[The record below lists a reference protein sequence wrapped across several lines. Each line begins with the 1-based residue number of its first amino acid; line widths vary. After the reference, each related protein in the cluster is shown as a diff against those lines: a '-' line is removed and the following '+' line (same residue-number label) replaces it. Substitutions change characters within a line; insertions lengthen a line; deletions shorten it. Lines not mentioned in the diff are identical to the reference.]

1 MQERRVNNVGAG
13 EREPVKNR
21 GLNLREHVIQAA
33 EKEGKIPGC
42 LLVTGSRQYSQVPR
56 GEVEEME
63 EPMKRKS
70 MIVAVLMASMLLGA
84 CGKQAETNG
93 EKDPVVTE
101 APTEEATLEAEEP
114 AGNDTKTEE
123 SAEVTKG
130 DTDNSAATGKTNNTD
145 NSVTPESTDKN
156 ESKGE
161 SGKTSQSSSDNVE
174 KEEQTDIKEEKSVE
188 TESQEKAT
196 PEVDVSNYMSDY
208 KSLKSLLNME
218 STTSWQFGT
227 SDSYVS
233 NNFYLEWDKD
243 IYSMRNDGNPSVKVY
258 GISIGDGLEQAG
270 KTLTANGW
278 KDCETEGGGL
288 FITIIGGNKYCLE
301 FGTDGNGNVS
311 NWYLNNWPEGDII
324 DYYDSLEQ

>member
-1 MQERRVNNVGAG
+1 MQERRVNNAGAG
-13 EREPVKNR
+13 EREPVKNG

-42 LLVTGSRQYSQVPR
+42 PSLTGSRQYSQVPR
-56 GEVEEME
+56 GEVAEME
-63 EPMKRKS
+63 ESMKRKS
-70 MIVAVLMASMLLGA
+70 MIVAVLLSSMLMGA

-130 DTDNSAATGKTNNTD
+130 ATDNSAATGKTNNTD
-145 NSVTPESTDKN
+145 SSVKPES
-156 ESKGE
+156 
-161 SGKTSQSSSDNVE
+161 
-174 KEEQTDIKEEKSVE
+174 TDIKEEKSVE

-196 PEVDVSNYMSDY
+196 PEVDVSNYLSDY

-270 KTLTANGW
+270 KTLAANGW

-301 FGTDGNGNVS
+301 FGIDGNGNVS

>member
-1 MQERRVNNVGAG
+1 MQERRVNNAGAG
-13 EREPVKNR
+13 EREPVKNG

-42 LLVTGSRQYSQVPR
+42 PSLTGSRQYSQVPR
-56 GEVEEME
+56 GEVAEME
-63 EPMKRKS
+63 ESMKRKS

-130 DTDNSAATGKTNNTD
+130 ATDNSASTGKTNNTD
-145 NSVTPESTDKN
+145 SSVKPES
-156 ESKGE
+156 
-161 SGKTSQSSSDNVE
+161 
-174 KEEQTDIKEEKSVE
+174 TDIKEEKSVE

-196 PEVDVSNYMSDY
+196 PEVDVSNYLSDY

-301 FGTDGNGNVS
+301 FGIDGNGNVS

-324 DYYDSLEQ
+324 DYYDLLEQ

>member
-1 MQERRVNNVGAG
+1 LQERRVNNAGAG
-13 EREPVKNR
+13 EREPVKNG

-42 LLVTGSRQYSQVPR
+42 PSLTGSRQYSQVPR
-56 GEVEEME
+56 GEVAEME
-63 EPMKRKS
+63 ESMKRKS

-130 DTDNSAATGKTNNTD
+130 ATDNSAATGKTNNTD
-145 NSVTPESTDKN
+145 SSVKPES
-156 ESKGE
+156 
-161 SGKTSQSSSDNVE
+161 
-174 KEEQTDIKEEKSVE
+174 TDIKEEKSVE

-196 PEVDVSNYMSDY
+196 PEVDVSNYLSDY

-301 FGTDGNGNVS
+301 FGIDGNGNVS

-324 DYYDSLEQ
+324 DYYDLLEQ

>member
-1 MQERRVNNVGAG
+1 
-13 EREPVKNR
+13 
-21 GLNLREHVIQAA
+21 
-33 EKEGKIPGC
+33 
-42 LLVTGSRQYSQVPR
+42 
-56 GEVEEME
+56 ME
-63 EPMKRKS
+63 ESTKRKS

-101 APTEEATLEAEEP
+101 EATLEAEEP

-130 DTDNSAATGKTNNTD
+130 ATDNSAATGKTNNTD

-161 SGKTSQSSSDNVE
+161 SGKTSQSSSGNVG
-174 KEEQTDIKEEKSVE
+174 KEEQTDIKEEKPVE

-196 PEVDVSNYMSDY
+196 PEVDVSNYLSDY

-258 GISIGDGLEQAG
+258 GISIGDGLEQVG

>member
-1 MQERRVNNVGAG
+1 MQERRVNNAGAG
-13 EREPVKNR
+13 EREPVKNG
-21 GLNLREHVIQAA
+21 GLNLREHVIQAV

-42 LLVTGSRQYSQVPR
+42 PSLTGSRQYSQVPR
-56 GEVEEME
+56 GEVAEME
-63 EPMKRKS
+63 ESMKRKS

-130 DTDNSAATGKTNNTD
+130 ATDNSAATGKTNNTD
-145 NSVTPESTDKN
+145 SSVKPES
-156 ESKGE
+156 
-161 SGKTSQSSSDNVE
+161 
-174 KEEQTDIKEEKSVE
+174 TDIKEEKSVE

-196 PEVDVSNYMSDY
+196 PEVDVSNYLSDY

-278 KDCETEGGGL
+278 KDCETEGGGF

-301 FGTDGNGNVS
+301 FGIDGNGNVS

>member
-1 MQERRVNNVGAG
+1 MQEKRVNNAGAG
-13 EREPVKNR
+13 EREPVKNG

-42 LLVTGSRQYSQVPR
+42 PSLTGSRQYSQVPR
-56 GEVEEME
+56 GEVAEME
-63 EPMKRKS
+63 ESMKRKS

-130 DTDNSAATGKTNNTD
+130 ATDNSAATGKTNNTD
-145 NSVTPESTDKN
+145 SSVKPES
-156 ESKGE
+156 
-161 SGKTSQSSSDNVE
+161 
-174 KEEQTDIKEEKSVE
+174 TDIKEEKSVE

-196 PEVDVSNYMSDY
+196 PEVDVSNYLSDY

-278 KDCETEGGGL
+278 KDCETEGGGF

-301 FGTDGNGNVS
+301 FGIDGNGNVS

-324 DYYDSLEQ
+324 DYYDLLEQ

>member
-1 MQERRVNNVGAG
+1 MQERRVNNAGEG
-13 EREPVKNR
+13 EREPVKNG

-42 LLVTGSRQYSQVPR
+42 PSLTGSRQYSQVPR
-56 GEVEEME
+56 GEVAEME
-63 EPMKRKS
+63 ESMKRKS

-130 DTDNSAATGKTNNTD
+130 ATDNSAATGKTNNTD
-145 NSVTPESTDKN
+145 SSVKPES
-156 ESKGE
+156 
-161 SGKTSQSSSDNVE
+161 
-174 KEEQTDIKEEKSVE
+174 TDIKEEKSVE

-196 PEVDVSNYMSDY
+196 PEVDVSNYLSDY

-278 KDCETEGGGL
+278 KDCETEGGGF

-301 FGTDGNGNVS
+301 FGIDGNGNVS

>member
-1 MQERRVNNVGAG
+1 MQERRVNNAGAG
-13 EREPVKNR
+13 EREPVKNG

-42 LLVTGSRQYSQVPR
+42 PSLTGSRQYSQVPR
-56 GEVEEME
+56 GEVAEME
-63 EPMKRKS
+63 ESMKRKS

-130 DTDNSAATGKTNNTD
+130 ATDNSAATGKTNNTD
-145 NSVTPESTDKN
+145 SSVKPES
-156 ESKGE
+156 
-161 SGKTSQSSSDNVE
+161 
-174 KEEQTDIKEEKSVE
+174 TDIKEEKSVE

-196 PEVDVSNYMSDY
+196 PEVDVSNYLSDY

-258 GISIGDGLEQAG
+258 GISIGDGLEQDG

-278 KDCETEGGGL
+278 KD
-288 FITIIGGNKYCLE
+288 FA
-301 FGTDGNGNVS
+301 S
-311 NWYLNNWPEGDII
+311 
-324 DYYDSLEQ
+324 

>member
-1 MQERRVNNVGAG
+1 MQERRVNNAGEG
-13 EREPVKNR
+13 EREPVKNG

-42 LLVTGSRQYSQVPR
+42 PSLTGSRQYSQVPR
-56 GEVEEME
+56 GEVAEME
-63 EPMKRKS
+63 ESMKRKS

-130 DTDNSAATGKTNNTD
+130 ATDNSAATGKTNNTD
-145 NSVTPESTDKN
+145 SSVKPES
-156 ESKGE
+156 
-161 SGKTSQSSSDNVE
+161 
-174 KEEQTDIKEEKSVE
+174 TDIKEEKSVE

-196 PEVDVSNYMSDY
+196 PEVDVSNYLSDY

-278 KDCETEGGGL
+278 KD
-288 FITIIGGNKYCLE
+288 FA
-301 FGTDGNGNVS
+301 S
-311 NWYLNNWPEGDII
+311 
-324 DYYDSLEQ
+324 

>member
-1 MQERRVNNVGAG
+1 MQERRVNNAGAG
-13 EREPVKNR
+13 EREPVKNG

-42 LLVTGSRQYSQVPR
+42 PSLTGSRQYSQVPR
-56 GEVEEME
+56 GEVAEME
-63 EPMKRKS
+63 ESMKRKS

-130 DTDNSAATGKTNNTD
+130 ATDNSAATGKTNNTD
-145 NSVTPESTDKN
+145 SSVKPES
-156 ESKGE
+156 
-161 SGKTSQSSSDNVE
+161 
-174 KEEQTDIKEEKSVE
+174 TDIKEEKSVE

-196 PEVDVSNYMSDY
+196 PEVDVSNYLSDY

-278 KDCETEGGGL
+278 KDCETEGGGF

-301 FGTDGNGNVS
+301 FGIDGNGNVS

-324 DYYDSLEQ
+324 DYYDLLEQ

>member
-1 MQERRVNNVGAG
+1 MQERRVNNAGAG
-13 EREPVKNR
+13 EREPVKNG
-21 GLNLREHVIQAA
+21 GLNLQEHVIQAA

-42 LLVTGSRQYSQVPR
+42 PSLTGSRQYSQVPR
-56 GEVEEME
+56 GEVAEME
-63 EPMKRKS
+63 ESMKRKS

-130 DTDNSAATGKTNNTD
+130 ATDNSAATGKTNNTD
-145 NSVTPESTDKN
+145 SSVKPES
-156 ESKGE
+156 
-161 SGKTSQSSSDNVE
+161 
-174 KEEQTDIKEEKSVE
+174 TDIKEEKSVE

-196 PEVDVSNYMSDY
+196 PEVDVSNYLSDY

-278 KDCETEGGGL
+278 KDCETEGGGF

-301 FGTDGNGNVS
+301 FGIDGNGNVS

>member
-1 MQERRVNNVGAG
+1 MQEKRVNNAGAG
-13 EREPVKNR
+13 EREPVKNG
-21 GLNLREHVIQAA
+21 GLNLREYVIQAA

-42 LLVTGSRQYSQVPR
+42 PSLTGSRQYSQVPR
-56 GEVEEME
+56 GEVAEME
-63 EPMKRKS
+63 ESMKRKS

-130 DTDNSAATGKTNNTD
+130 ATDNSAATGKTNNTD
-145 NSVTPESTDKN
+145 SSVKPES
-156 ESKGE
+156 
-161 SGKTSQSSSDNVE
+161 
-174 KEEQTDIKEEKSVE
+174 TDIKEEKSVE

-196 PEVDVSNYMSDY
+196 PEVDVSNYLSDY

-301 FGTDGNGNVS
+301 FGIDGNGNVS

>member
-1 MQERRVNNVGAG
+1 MQERRVNNAGAG
-13 EREPVKNR
+13 EREPVKNG

-42 LLVTGSRQYSQVPR
+42 PSLTGSRQYSQVPR
-56 GEVEEME
+56 GEVAEME
-63 EPMKRKS
+63 ESMKRKS

-130 DTDNSAATGKTNNTD
+130 ATDNSAATGKTNNTD
-145 NSVTPESTDKN
+145 SSVKPES
-156 ESKGE
+156 
-161 SGKTSQSSSDNVE
+161 
-174 KEEQTDIKEEKSVE
+174 TDIKEEKSVE

-196 PEVDVSNYMSDY
+196 PEVDVSNYLSDY

-301 FGTDGNGNVS
+301 FGIDGNGNVS

>member
-1 MQERRVNNVGAG
+1 MQEKRVNNAGAG
-13 EREPVKNR
+13 EREPVKNG

-42 LLVTGSRQYSQVPR
+42 PSLTGSRQYSQVPR
-56 GEVEEME
+56 GEVAEME
-63 EPMKRKS
+63 ESMKRKS

-130 DTDNSAATGKTNNTD
+130 ATDNSAATGKTNNTD
-145 NSVTPESTDKN
+145 SSVKPES
-156 ESKGE
+156 
-161 SGKTSQSSSDNVE
+161 
-174 KEEQTDIKEEKSVE
+174 TDIKEEKSVE

-196 PEVDVSNYMSDY
+196 PEVDVSNYLSDY

-301 FGTDGNGNVS
+301 FGIDGNGNVS

-324 DYYDSLEQ
+324 DYYDLLEQ

>member
-1 MQERRVNNVGAG
+1 LQERRVNNAGAG
-13 EREPVKNR
+13 EREPVKNG

-42 LLVTGSRQYSQVPR
+42 PSLTGSRQYSQVPR
-56 GEVEEME
+56 GEVAEME
-63 EPMKRKS
+63 ESMKRKS

-130 DTDNSAATGKTNNTD
+130 ATDNSAATGKTNNTD
-145 NSVTPESTDKN
+145 SSVKPES
-156 ESKGE
+156 
-161 SGKTSQSSSDNVE
+161 
-174 KEEQTDIKEEKSVE
+174 TDIKEEKSVE

-196 PEVDVSNYMSDY
+196 PEVDVSNYLSDY

-278 KDCETEGGGL
+278 KDCETKGGGL

-301 FGTDGNGNVS
+301 FGIDGNGNVS

>member
-1 MQERRVNNVGAG
+1 MQEKRVNNAGAG
-13 EREPVKNR
+13 EREPVKNG

-42 LLVTGSRQYSQVPR
+42 PSLTGSRQYSQVPR
-56 GEVEEME
+56 GEVAEME
-63 EPMKRKS
+63 ESMKRKS

-130 DTDNSAATGKTNNTD
+130 ATDNSAATGKTNNTD
-145 NSVTPESTDKN
+145 SSVKPES
-156 ESKGE
+156 
-161 SGKTSQSSSDNVE
+161 
-174 KEEQTDIKEEKSVE
+174 TDIKEEKSVE

-196 PEVDVSNYMSDY
+196 PEVDVSNYLSDY

-278 KDCETEGGGL
+278 KDCETEGGGF

-301 FGTDGNGNVS
+301 FGIDGNGNVS

>member
-1 MQERRVNNVGAG
+1 MQERRVNNAGAG
-13 EREPVKNR
+13 EREPVKNG

-42 LLVTGSRQYSQVPR
+42 PSLTGSRQYSQVPR
-56 GEVEEME
+56 GEVAEME
-63 EPMKRKS
+63 ESMKRKS

-130 DTDNSAATGKTNNTD
+130 ATDNSAATGKTNNTD
-145 NSVTPESTDKN
+145 SSVKPES
-156 ESKGE
+156 
-161 SGKTSQSSSDNVE
+161 
-174 KEEQTDIKEEKSVE
+174 TDIKEEKSVE

-196 PEVDVSNYMSDY
+196 PEVDVSNYLSDY

-301 FGTDGNGNVS
+301 FGIDGNGNVS

-324 DYYDSLEQ
+324 DYYDLLEQ

>member
-1 MQERRVNNVGAG
+1 MQERRVNNAGAG
-13 EREPVKNR
+13 EREPVKNG

-42 LLVTGSRQYSQVPR
+42 PSLTGSRQYSQVPR
-56 GEVEEME
+56 GEVAEME
-63 EPMKRKS
+63 ESMKRKS

-130 DTDNSAATGKTNNTD
+130 ATDNSAATGKTNNTD
-145 NSVTPESTDKN
+145 SSVKPES
-156 ESKGE
+156 
-161 SGKTSQSSSDNVE
+161 
-174 KEEQTDIKEEKSVE
+174 TDIKEEKSVE

-196 PEVDVSNYMSDY
+196 PEVDVSNYLSDY

-301 FGTDGNGNVS
+301 FGIDGNGNVS
-311 NWYLNNWPEGDII
+311 NWYLNNWPEGDTI

>member
-1 MQERRVNNVGAG
+1 M
-13 EREPVKNR
+13 
-21 GLNLREHVIQAA
+21 NLREHVIQAA
-33 EKEGKIPGC
+33 EKEGKIPGY

-114 AGNDTKTEE
+114 AGNDTETEE
-123 SAEVTKG
+123 SAEVIKG
-130 DTDNSAATGKTNNTD
+130 TTD

-161 SGKTSQSSSDNVE
+161 SGKTSQSSSGNVG
-174 KEEQTDIKEEKSVE
+174 KEEQTDIKEEKPVE
-188 TESQEKAT
+188 TESQEKVT
-196 PEVDVSNYMSDY
+196 PEVDVSNYLSDY

>member
-1 MQERRVNNVGAG
+1 MQERRVNNAGAG
-13 EREPVKNR
+13 EREPVKNG

-42 LLVTGSRQYSQVPR
+42 PSLTGSRQYSQVPR
-56 GEVEEME
+56 GEVAEME
-63 EPMKRKS
+63 ESMKRKS

-130 DTDNSAATGKTNNTD
+130 ATDNSAATGKTNNTD
-145 NSVTPESTDKN
+145 SSVKPES
-156 ESKGE
+156 
-161 SGKTSQSSSDNVE
+161 
-174 KEEQTDIKEEKSVE
+174 TDIKEEKSVE

-196 PEVDVSNYMSDY
+196 PEVDVSNYLSDY

-278 KDCETEGGGL
+278 KDCETEGGGF
-288 FITIIGGNKYCLE
+288 FITSIGGNKYCLE
-301 FGTDGNGNVS
+301 FGIDGNGNVS

>member
-1 MQERRVNNVGAG
+1 MQERRVNNAGEG
-13 EREPVKNR
+13 EREPVKNG

-42 LLVTGSRQYSQVPR
+42 PSLTGSRQYSQVPR
-56 GEVEEME
+56 GEVAEME
-63 EPMKRKS
+63 ESMKRKS

-130 DTDNSAATGKTNNTD
+130 ATDNSAATGKTNNTD
-145 NSVTPESTDKN
+145 SSVKPES
-156 ESKGE
+156 
-161 SGKTSQSSSDNVE
+161 
-174 KEEQTDIKEEKSVE
+174 TDIKEEKSVE

-196 PEVDVSNYMSDY
+196 PEVDVSNYLSDY

-301 FGTDGNGNVS
+301 FGIDGNGNVS

-324 DYYDSLEQ
+324 DYYDLLEQ

>member
-1 MQERRVNNVGAG
+1 MQERRVNNAGEG
-13 EREPVKNR
+13 EREPVKNG

-42 LLVTGSRQYSQVPR
+42 PSLTGSRQYSQVPR
-56 GEVEEME
+56 GEVAEME
-63 EPMKRKS
+63 ESMKRKS

-130 DTDNSAATGKTNNTD
+130 ATDNSAATGKTNNTD
-145 NSVTPESTDKN
+145 SSVKPES
-156 ESKGE
+156 
-161 SGKTSQSSSDNVE
+161 
-174 KEEQTDIKEEKSVE
+174 TDIKEEKSVE

-196 PEVDVSNYMSDY
+196 PEVDVSNYLSDY

-301 FGTDGNGNVS
+301 FGIDGNGNVS

>member
-1 MQERRVNNVGAG
+1 MQEKRVNNAGAG
-13 EREPVKNR
+13 EREPVKNG
-21 GLNLREHVIQAA
+21 GLNLREYVIQAA

-42 LLVTGSRQYSQVPR
+42 PSLTGSRQYSQVPR
-56 GEVEEME
+56 GEVAEME
-63 EPMKRKS
+63 ESMKRKS

-130 DTDNSAATGKTNNTD
+130 ATDNSAATGKTNNTD
-145 NSVTPESTDKN
+145 SSVKPES
-156 ESKGE
+156 
-161 SGKTSQSSSDNVE
+161 
-174 KEEQTDIKEEKSVE
+174 TDIKEEKSVE

-196 PEVDVSNYMSDY
+196 PEVDVSNYLSDY

-301 FGTDGNGNVS
+301 FGIDGNGNVS
-311 NWYLNNWPEGDII
+311 NWYLNKWPEGDII

>member
-1 MQERRVNNVGAG
+1 
-13 EREPVKNR
+13 
-21 GLNLREHVIQAA
+21 
-33 EKEGKIPGC
+33 
-42 LLVTGSRQYSQVPR
+42 
-56 GEVEEME
+56 
-63 EPMKRKS
+63 MKRKS

-101 APTEEATLEAEEP
+101 EATLEAEEP

-130 DTDNSAATGKTNNTD
+130 ATDNSAATGKTNNTD

-161 SGKTSQSSSDNVE
+161 SGKTSQSSSGNVG

-196 PEVDVSNYMSDY
+196 PEVDVSNYLSDY

-258 GISIGDGLEQAG
+258 GISIGDGLEQVG

-301 FGTDGNGNVS
+301 FGTDGNGNVN

>member
-1 MQERRVNNVGAG
+1 MQERRVNNAGAG
-13 EREPVKNR
+13 EREPVKNG

-42 LLVTGSRQYSQVPR
+42 PSLTGSRQYSQVPR
-56 GEVEEME
+56 GEVAEME
-63 EPMKRKS
+63 ESMKRKS

-130 DTDNSAATGKTNNTD
+130 ATDNSAATGKTNNTD
-145 NSVTPESTDKN
+145 SSVKPES
-156 ESKGE
+156 
-161 SGKTSQSSSDNVE
+161 
-174 KEEQTDIKEEKSVE
+174 TDIKEEKSVE

-196 PEVDVSNYMSDY
+196 PEVDVSNYLSDY

-278 KDCETEGGGL
+278 KDCETEGGGF

-301 FGTDGNGNVS
+301 FGIDGNGNVS

>member
-1 MQERRVNNVGAG
+1 MQEKRVNNAGAG
-13 EREPVKNR
+13 EREPVKNG

-42 LLVTGSRQYSQVPR
+42 PSLTGSRQYSQVPR
-56 GEVEEME
+56 GEVAEME
-63 EPMKRKS
+63 ESMKRKS

-130 DTDNSAATGKTNNTD
+130 ATDNSAATGKTNNTD
-145 NSVTPESTDKN
+145 SSVKPES
-156 ESKGE
+156 
-161 SGKTSQSSSDNVE
+161 
-174 KEEQTDIKEEKSVE
+174 TDIKEEKSVE

-196 PEVDVSNYMSDY
+196 PEVDVSNYLSDY

-270 KTLTANGW
+270 KTLAANGW

-301 FGTDGNGNVS
+301 FGIDGNGNVS

>member
-1 MQERRVNNVGAG
+1 M
-13 EREPVKNR
+13 
-21 GLNLREHVIQAA
+21 NLREHVIQAA

-42 LLVTGSRQYSQVPR
+42 PSLTGSRQYSQVPR
-56 GEVEEME
+56 GEVAEME
-63 EPMKRKS
+63 ESMKRKS

-130 DTDNSAATGKTNNTD
+130 ATDNSAATGKTNNTD
-145 NSVTPESTDKN
+145 SSVKPES
-156 ESKGE
+156 
-161 SGKTSQSSSDNVE
+161 
-174 KEEQTDIKEEKSVE
+174 TDIKEEKSVE

-196 PEVDVSNYMSDY
+196 PEVDVSNYLSDY

-278 KDCETEGGGL
+278 KDCETEGGGF

-301 FGTDGNGNVS
+301 FGIDGNGNVS

>member
-1 MQERRVNNVGAG
+1 
-13 EREPVKNR
+13 
-21 GLNLREHVIQAA
+21 
-33 EKEGKIPGC
+33 
-42 LLVTGSRQYSQVPR
+42 
-56 GEVEEME
+56 
-63 EPMKRKS
+63 MKRKS

-93 EKDPVVTE
+93 GKDPVV
-101 APTEEATLEAEEP
+101 TEEATLEAEEP

-130 DTDNSAATGKTNNTD
+130 ATDNSAATGKTNNTD

-161 SGKTSQSSSDNVE
+161 SGKTSQSSSGNVE
-174 KEEQTDIKEEKSVE
+174 KEEQTDIKEEKPVE

-196 PEVDVSNYMSDY
+196 PEVDVSNYLSDY

-288 FITIIGGNKYCLE
+288 FITIIGGNKYCME

>member
-1 MQERRVNNVGAG
+1 MQERRVNNAGAG
-13 EREPVKNR
+13 EREPVKNG

-42 LLVTGSRQYSQVPR
+42 PSLTGSRQYSQVPR
-56 GEVEEME
+56 GEVAEME
-63 EPMKRKS
+63 ESMKRKS

-130 DTDNSAATGKTNNTD
+130 ATDNSAATGKTNNTD
-145 NSVTPESTDKN
+145 SSVKPES
-156 ESKGE
+156 
-161 SGKTSQSSSDNVE
+161 
-174 KEEQTDIKEEKSVE
+174 TDIKEEKSVE

-196 PEVDVSNYMSDY
+196 PEVDVSNYLSDY

-270 KTLTANGW
+270 KTLAANGW

-301 FGTDGNGNVS
+301 FGIDGNGNVS

>member
-1 MQERRVNNVGAG
+1 MQERRVNNAGAG
-13 EREPVKNR
+13 EREPVKNG

-42 LLVTGSRQYSQVPR
+42 PSLTGSRQYSQVPR
-56 GEVEEME
+56 GEVAEME
-63 EPMKRKS
+63 ESMKRKS

-130 DTDNSAATGKTNNTD
+130 ATDNSAATGKTNNTD
-145 NSVTPESTDKN
+145 SSVKPES
-156 ESKGE
+156 
-161 SGKTSQSSSDNVE
+161 
-174 KEEQTDIKEEKSVE
+174 TDIKEEKSVE

-196 PEVDVSNYMSDY
+196 PEVDVSNYLSDY

-278 KDCETEGGGL
+278 KDCETKGGGL

-301 FGTDGNGNVS
+301 FGIDGNGNVS

-324 DYYDSLEQ
+324 DYYDLLEQ

>member
-1 MQERRVNNVGAG
+1 LQERRVNNAGAG
-13 EREPVKNR
+13 EREPVKNG

-42 LLVTGSRQYSQVPR
+42 PSLTGSRQYSQVPR
-56 GEVEEME
+56 GEVAEME
-63 EPMKRKS
+63 ESMKRKS

-130 DTDNSAATGKTNNTD
+130 ATDNSAATGKTNNTD
-145 NSVTPESTDKN
+145 SSVKPES
-156 ESKGE
+156 
-161 SGKTSQSSSDNVE
+161 
-174 KEEQTDIKEEKSVE
+174 TDIKEEKSVE

-196 PEVDVSNYMSDY
+196 PEVDVSNYLSDY

-301 FGTDGNGNVS
+301 FGIDGNGNVS

>member
-1 MQERRVNNVGAG
+1 MQERRVNNAGAG
-13 EREPVKNR
+13 EREPVKNG

-42 LLVTGSRQYSQVPR
+42 PSLTGSRQYSQVPR
-56 GEVEEME
+56 GEVAEME
-63 EPMKRKS
+63 ESMKRKS

-130 DTDNSAATGKTNNTD
+130 ATDNSAATGKTNNTD
-145 NSVTPESTDKN
+145 SSVKPES
-156 ESKGE
+156 
-161 SGKTSQSSSDNVE
+161 
-174 KEEQTDIKEEKSVE
+174 TDIKEEKSVE

-196 PEVDVSNYMSDY
+196 PEVDVSNYLSDY

-288 FITIIGGNKYCLE
+288 FITSIGGNKYCLE
-301 FGTDGNGNVS
+301 FGIDGNGNVS

-324 DYYDSLEQ
+324 DYYDLLEQ

>member
-1 MQERRVNNVGAG
+1 MQERRVNNAGAG
-13 EREPVKNR
+13 EREPVKNG
-21 GLNLREHVIQAA
+21 GLNLREHVIQAV

-42 LLVTGSRQYSQVPR
+42 PSLTGSRQYSQVPR
-56 GEVEEME
+56 GEVAEME
-63 EPMKRKS
+63 ESMKRKS

-130 DTDNSAATGKTNNTD
+130 ATDNSAATGKTNNTD
-145 NSVTPESTDKN
+145 SSVKPES
-156 ESKGE
+156 
-161 SGKTSQSSSDNVE
+161 
-174 KEEQTDIKEEKSVE
+174 TDIKEEKSVE

-196 PEVDVSNYMSDY
+196 PEVDVSNYLSDY

-278 KDCETEGGGL
+278 KDCETEGGGF

-301 FGTDGNGNVS
+301 FGIDGNGNVS

-324 DYYDSLEQ
+324 DYYDLLEQ

>member
-1 MQERRVNNVGAG
+1 MQERRVNNAGAG
-13 EREPVKNR
+13 EREPVKNG

-56 GEVEEME
+56 GEVAEME
-63 EPMKRKS
+63 ESMKRKS

-130 DTDNSAATGKTNNTD
+130 TTD

-161 SGKTSQSSSDNVE
+161 SGKTSQSSSGNVE
-174 KEEQTDIKEEKSVE
+174 KEEQTDTKEEKPVE

-196 PEVDVSNYMSDY
+196 PEVDVSNYLSDY

-243 IYSMRNDGNPSVKVY
+243 IYSMRNDGNPSVKIY

>member
-1 MQERRVNNVGAG
+1 MQERRVNNAGAG
-13 EREPVKNR
+13 EREPVKNG

-42 LLVTGSRQYSQVPR
+42 PSLTGSRQYSQVPR
-56 GEVEEME
+56 GEVAEME
-63 EPMKRKS
+63 ESMKRKN

-130 DTDNSAATGKTNNTD
+130 ATDNSAATGKTNNTD
-145 NSVTPESTDKN
+145 SSVKPES
-156 ESKGE
+156 
-161 SGKTSQSSSDNVE
+161 
-174 KEEQTDIKEEKSVE
+174 TDIKEEKSVE

-196 PEVDVSNYMSDY
+196 PEVDVSNYLSDY

-301 FGTDGNGNVS
+301 FGIDGNGNVS

-324 DYYDSLEQ
+324 DYYDLLEQ